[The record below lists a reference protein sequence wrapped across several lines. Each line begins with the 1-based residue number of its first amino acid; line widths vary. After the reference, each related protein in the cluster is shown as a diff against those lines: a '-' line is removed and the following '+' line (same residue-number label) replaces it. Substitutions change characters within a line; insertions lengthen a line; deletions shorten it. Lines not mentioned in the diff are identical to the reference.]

1 MVEHTPTEPV
11 RGLAGWDE
19 LRRRARTDGVRV
31 VTLGPAGT
39 SSHDA
44 ARHLQTLLVEADGA
58 PPLPL
63 ELHDTFDVVLD
74 RAVTDASCLAL
85 VPSAYRGATAF
96 HWHDELRLLFHFAR
110 STPPYGLAARRLP
123 AAPAALRVAAMAEVD
138 HLYDGLVPRPMAHRE
153 VVRVAA
159 RSTRHA
165 AELVRC
171 GAADVAVTNEPSR
184 TDAGLV
190 WLSCRPGVDI
200 VWLVFARPPNEPHS
214 CTDPAPDTN
223 PQESV

>member
-1 MVEHTPTEPV
+1 MVEQTPAEAVREP
-11 RGLAGWDE
+11 AGWDE
-19 LRRRARTDGVRV
+19 LRSRARIDGVRV

-44 ARHLQTLLVEADGA
+44 ARHLQTRLVEADGA

-63 ELHDTFDVVLD
+63 ELHDTFDVVLE
-74 RAVTDASCLAL
+74 RAVADASCLAL

-110 STPPYGLAARRLP
+110 STPPYGLATRRLP
-123 AAPAALRVAAMAEVD
+123 VAPEPVRVAAMAEVD
-138 HLYDGLVPRPMAHRE
+138 HLYGGLVPPPMAHRE

-184 TDAGLV
+184 RDAGLV

-200 VWLVFARPPNEPHS
+200 VWLVFARAPSEPRPRVHP
-214 CTDPAPDTN
+214 TPDTY
-223 PQESV
+223 PEETP